1 MNNNKSNLV
10 FNKIL
15 GLVLT
20 SYILSF
26 SIHNQVDIKHS
37 QIIINVTSF
46 LDWNK
51 ILEWFMGLSKNYNV
65 NPYIFGAI
73 YIGAIPF
80 FTLSLARLIKNLKN
94 KKPAY
99 LSAFSTGFFFISAYL
114 YLIVVGKN
122 VPFWVYSFIAIMIIL
137 GILSILKKIKAGVSI
152 NEKI

>member
-1 MNNNKSNLV
+1 
-10 FNKIL
+10 
-15 GLVLT
+15 
-20 SYILSF
+20 
-26 SIHNQVDIKHS
+26 
-37 QIIINVTSF
+37 
-46 LDWNK
+46 
-51 ILEWFMGLSKNYNV
+51 MGLSKNYNV